1 MPKVEK
7 ITDGV
12 WVHTWT
18 PQDFAEEHGLLPYVS
33 DCISRLRTLLSP
45 CHIQQK
51 IELDEGYETLWVIA
65 YTDLDP
71 KEAQKRLDQFD
82 DEYWLW
88 LPPEVT
94 TRLGVDVRHR

>member
-33 DCISRLRTLLSP
+33 
-45 CHIQQK
+45 
-51 IELDEGYETLWVIA
+51 ELDEGHETLWVIA

-71 KEAQKRLDQFD
+71 KEALAKLDQFD
-82 DEYWLW
+82 NEYWLW
-88 LPPEVT
+88 LPPEIT
-94 TRLGVDVRHR
+94 KLLQVDVRHR